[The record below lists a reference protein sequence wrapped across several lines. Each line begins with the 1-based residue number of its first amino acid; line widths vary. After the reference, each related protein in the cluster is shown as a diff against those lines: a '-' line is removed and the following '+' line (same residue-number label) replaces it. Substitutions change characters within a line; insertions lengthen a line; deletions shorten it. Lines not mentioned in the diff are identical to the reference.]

1 MRLLALVALVMGASD
16 AQTFQPSVV
25 LPSNGRF
32 QPKNVHDIID
42 LSDPTLRQDYRN
54 SFQNLNHFAGVDFFV
69 SPERPTGLFNLGT
82 KETVV
87 TADKNT
93 YLESKPNKD
102 CPSMCTFEDRQIEEL
117 KAKI

>member
-32 QPKNVHDIID
+32 QPKNVHDIIN

-54 SFQNLNHFAGVDFFV
+54 SF
-69 SPERPTGLFNLGT
+69 
-82 KETVV
+82 
-87 TADKNT
+87 
-93 YLESKPNKD
+93 
-102 CPSMCTFEDRQIEEL
+102 
-117 KAKI
+117 